1 MEAGMA
7 SLYKKPVILN
17 NSRTDKPVKTKSR
30 KWLGRFKDEHG
41 EPSDSPHF
49 RSRLAPMIGAN
60 TAFHLGGRL
69 QKMYWIC
76 IGPRSDVKDLPC

>member
-1 MEAGMA
+1 MFRISALKNMEAGMA

-49 RSRLAPMIGAN
+49 RSHLAPPD
-60 TAFHLGGRL
+60 R
-69 QKMYWIC
+69 
-76 IGPRSDVKDLPC
+76 R